1 MRNEGKIIVRD
12 RLSFMYLSLGGRIR
26 RRDYWLFFVLPA
38 LVLALLRTYVGALQ
52 GGALETLLVLCL
64 LWPAIAVQVKRWHDQ
79 DFSGWWA
86 LVNLV
91 PVVGWLIAL
100 VLNGCAAGTRG
111 ENQYGPEP
119 FADR

>member
-1 MRNEGKIIVRD
+1 VRD
-12 RLSFMYLSLGGRIR
+12 RLSFMYLSFGGRIR
-26 RRDYWLFFVLPA
+26 RRDYWRFFVLPA

-52 GGALETLLVLCL
+52 GGALETLVAVLV

-79 DFSGWWA
+79 DFSGWWV

-91 PVVGWLIAL
+91 PVIGWLIAV
-100 VLNGCAAGTRG
+100 VLNGFAAGTRG

-119 FADR
+119 SLDR